1 MGAIENIRVAD
12 LTVGQFAQLM
22 RDVMAE
28 NMPAKEPDE
37 VVVSEDFTGERYVY
51 GINGIA
57 RLFGC
62 SRTYAQRLK
71 SSGKLAPAIRQE
83 GRKIMCDAQK
93 AVELF
98 GARKHCN
105 Q

>member
-12 LTVGQFAQLM
+12 LTVGQFAKLM

-37 VVVSEDFTGERYVY
+37 VVKREDYTDGRFVH
-51 GINGIA
+51 GIDGIA
-57 RLFGC
+57 SLFGC

-83 GRKIMCDAQK
+83 GRKIMCDAK
-93 AVELF
+93 LALELF
-98 GARKHCN
+98 GARTTRK
-105 Q
+105 